1 MRYSVIVA
9 SFIALAAALPTI
21 APVEENALAVRAD
34 ALDTPVTLEARQGF
48 NPYDG
53 TFDWP
58 ADSFT
63 GGGRDA
69 QFTAKNLGN
78 GNYQFSFF
86 NTGPP
91 NGVRLNYRVSNA
103 GKTLGE
109 ANLNVGQTTSITV
122 PKTGGNYN
130 VYIKQA

>member
-34 ALDTPVTLEARQGF
+34 AIDTPVTVEARQGF

-86 NTGPP
+86 NLSPLT
-91 NGVRLNYRVSNA
+91 LYYRVSNA
-103 GKTLGE
+103 GKTIGE
-109 ANLNVGQTTSITV
+109 ATVGGQKSAGITV
-122 PKTGGNYN
+122 PKTGGNFN
-130 VYIKQA
+130 VIIRQA